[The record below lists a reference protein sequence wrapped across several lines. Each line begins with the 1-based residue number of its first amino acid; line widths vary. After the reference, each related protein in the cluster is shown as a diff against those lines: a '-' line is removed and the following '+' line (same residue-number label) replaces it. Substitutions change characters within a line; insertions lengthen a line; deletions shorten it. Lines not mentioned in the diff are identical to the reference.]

1 MNVSYFSCVAQSHK
15 PQGSLP
21 LETILFSQRV
31 RARVEALR
39 ALPYGSAE
47 FSQAKRSM
55 PCYTPSGVFEVRN
68 SEGLICH
75 SGVLCVEWDKVEDVD
90 ALKDLLGVL
99 PFIFYAGLSCSG
111 HGVFALVKIAD
122 PTKHREY
129 FRALSEYFG
138 GIGYRVDESGKD
150 VCRLRVASYDDAP
163 VYNPDS
169 EVWDIVP
176 TIAKPTYTPRMA
188 TATDERLLLAGVE
201 YITRHGIDIT
211 QGRNNWLAIGSCV
224 KSILGN
230 GGEDV
235 FITLSCHHPKF
246 REYDARKTYRTIS
259 GSGYGIGVFAS
270 ACSRGLAVCRELRSG
285 ACCWELRSGGKKT
298 EAYDFATHRFVIL
311 RINTIFA

>member
-1 MNVSYFSCVAQSHK
+1 MNVSYFSDIYNSRY

-21 LETILFSQRV
+21 LTSVLFSERV
-31 RARVEALR
+31 RAKVEALR
-39 ALPYGSAE
+39 SLPYGSAA

-90 ALKDLLGVL
+90 ALKDLLGGL

-111 HGVFALVKIAD
+111 RGVFALIKIAD
-122 PTKHREY
+122 PTKHRAY
-129 FRALSEYFG
+129 FRALADYFD
-138 GIGYRVDESGKD
+138 GIGCEVDRCGSD

-169 EVWDIVP
+169 EVWNELPREV
-176 TIAKPTYTPRMA
+176 APTYTPRLA

-211 QGRNNWLAIGSCV
+211 QGRNKWLAIGSCV
-224 KSILGN
+224 KSIMGA

-235 FITLSCHHPKF
+235 FVALSRHHPKY
-246 REYDARKTYRTIS
+246 REYDARKTYRTIA
-259 GSGYGIGVFAS
+259 GNGYGIGVFAS
-270 ACSRGLAVCRELRSG
+270 ACSRAGVPKLVELT
-285 ACCWELRSGGKKT
+285 K
-298 EAYDFATHRFVIL
+298 H
-311 RINTIFA
+311 

>member
-1 MNVSYFSCVAQSHK
+1 MNVSYYSSVLNSHK

-21 LETILFSQRV
+21 LETILFSERV
-31 RARVEALR
+31 RAKVEALR
-39 ALPYGSAE
+39 ALPYGSDA
-47 FSQAKRSM
+47 FSQAKRQM
-55 PCYTPSGVFEVRN
+55 PCYTPSGVFSVRN
-68 SEGLICH
+68 SEGLVKH
-75 SGVLCVEWDKVEDVD
+75 SGVLCIEWDKVEDCSE
-90 ALKDLLGVL
+90 LKDLLGGL

-111 HGVFALVKIAD
+111 RGVFALVKIAD
-122 PTKHREY
+122 PLKHREY
-129 FRALSEYFG
+129 FKALSEYFG

-150 VCRLRVASYDDAP
+150 VCRLRVASFDDTP
-163 VYNPDS
+163 IFNPDS

-224 KSILGN
+224 KSIMGA

-235 FITLSCHHPKF
+235 FVALSRHHPKY
-246 REYDARKTYRTIS
+246 REYDARKTYRTLS

-270 ACSRGLAVCRELRSG
+270 ACSRAGVPRLNEL
-285 ACCWELRSGGKKT
+285 
-298 EAYDFATHRFVIL
+298 I
-311 RINTIFA
+311 INYKN